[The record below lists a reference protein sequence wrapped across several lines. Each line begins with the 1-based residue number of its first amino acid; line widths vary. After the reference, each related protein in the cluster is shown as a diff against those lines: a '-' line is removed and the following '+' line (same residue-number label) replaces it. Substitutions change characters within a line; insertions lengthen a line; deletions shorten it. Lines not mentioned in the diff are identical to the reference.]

1 MKRNDPSRP
10 SSPRHRLTRRE
21 RELFGPKRT
30 GSVGLPDP
38 EVLIRSLAMSAVEI
52 IHGTRPLD
60 QIGAWITG
68 EVAAELSRR
77 RTLQHQRD
85 TIAQDTRRVPHA
97 LGSTTTTHPADGVV
111 EGVAIV
117 HSRVRSRAVA
127 VRLES
132 IDNRWRATEL
142 SVL

>member
-1 MKRNDPSRP
+1 MKRNNPSRP
-10 SSPRHRLTRRE
+10 SVPPKKWSSRE
-21 RELFGPKRT
+21 RELFGPQRT
-30 GSVGLPDP
+30 GTAGLPDP
-38 EVLIRSLAMSAVEI
+38 QVLIRSLAMSAVEI

-60 QIGAWITG
+60 KIGAWITG

-85 TIAQDTRRVPHA
+85 TIAKDTRRIPHA
-97 LGSTTTTHPADGVV
+97 LGSTTTTQPADGVV
-111 EGVAIV
+111 EGVAMV

-132 IDNRWRATEL
+132 LDNRWRATAL